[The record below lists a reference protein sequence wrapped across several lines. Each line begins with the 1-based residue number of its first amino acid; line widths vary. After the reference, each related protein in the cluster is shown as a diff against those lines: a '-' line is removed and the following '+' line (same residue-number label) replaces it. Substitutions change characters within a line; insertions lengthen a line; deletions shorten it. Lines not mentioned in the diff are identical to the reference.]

1 MPAGI
6 AVSVEDGVATVE
18 FVDSSL
24 RGTSLADLFV
34 AVEAAGLDPGV
45 VVKRTRPL
53 SYSAPE
59 SVVRAAGLL
68 DDDTTPVK
76 ADEPVEEKPTY
87 DDGLPDMDWSRKA
100 IDDFASKLEPA
111 LDTTDEKNKPDAIDA
126 IKNAIKAGA
135 TTPKQ
140 DG

>member
-68 DDDTTPVK
+68 DDGTAPV
-76 ADEPVEEKPTY
+76 DEPVEDEKPTY

-135 TTPKQ
+135 KTPKQ

>member
-68 DDDTTPVK
+68 DDGT
-76 ADEPVEEKPTY
+76 APVEEPVKDAKGY

-135 TTPKQ
+135 KTPKQ